1 MNPSN
6 LTLGR
11 PSKLADPAL
20 QQHIKHLVQS
30 GASLGFV
37 QHSVKSAPFN
47 LTIGRSALYSFVRKS
62 GLALINTPIARSNEP
77 WGKLYEAEIKN
88 HFECGLTYVEIW
100 DKLVEDH
107 GHESSALSSEFT
119 YEEKSSR
126 IGGVLYRIRNRRTR
140 TRKSLSESSAPLIA
154 LTPTQLRN
162 TQHSA
167 TTTGVPLES
176 SAGTNRAKPLPV
188 NTTGLALQKKALQES
203 QRTHL
208 SETDVKELSQLP
220 GWMPAQ

>member
-1 MNPSN
+1 MNPSK

-20 QQHIKHLVQS
+20 QQHINQLIQE

-37 QHSVKSAPFN
+37 QQSVRSAPFN
-47 LTIGRSALYSFVRKS
+47 VVVGRSALYAFVKKN
-62 GLALINTPIARSNEP
+62 GLSLHNTPIERSEDP
-77 WGKLYEAEIKN
+77 WGKRYESKIREL
-88 HFECGLTYVEIW
+88 FEAALTYVEIW

-107 GHESSALSSEFT
+107 GHESKDLTSSLT

-140 TRKSLSESSAPLIA
+140 TRKSLSEFSAPSIA
-154 LTPTQLRN
+154 LTRTQLRN
-162 TQHSA
+162 TQQSA
-167 TTTGVPLES
+167 TTTGVPVES

-188 NTTGLALQKKALQES
+188 NTTGLALQKKALLES

-208 SETDVKELSQLP
+208 SETEVKELSQLP
-220 GWMPAQ
+220 GWIPAQ